1 MVSSEILNYENI
13 GIRVAFIKDL
23 LMDVVKTI
31 FLIHRI
37 VF

>member
-13 GIRVAFIKDL
+13 AIRVAFIKDL